1 MGKIMEKFNKLT
13 LPAVILIASVI
24 LGALFFATQV
34 IKQQSIEKQQ
44 QIKIKQEKWDQ
55 LAKELKEQQGKGEA
69 KQAKHQNVLLLE
81 TCLDNAEKSR

>member
-44 QIKIKQEKWDQ
+44 QIKIKQ
-55 LAKELKEQQGKGEA
+55 GKMGP
-69 KQAKHQNVLLLE
+69 V
-81 TCLDNAEKSR
+81 S